1 MKIKIRCLNQR
12 NAKYRPKQTVWVTN
26 KVVYNKI
33 HYLEAILSNKPSN
46 IQYKIPA
53 TKQPWKTWYLY
64 KSLKQWGAITILL
77 DLSRY
82 NLSAEKISYLKAYQ
96 GKEKY
101 ITAHKNKNFY
111 SESLLLMYELLYL
124 LAYQGKR
131 EVHKSSQEWT
141 FYSNSLLCVNYSNW
155 MPTKA
160 KDKSIKAHKNEKF
173 YSYSLLLIFCMRNKL
188 GLTLIFALTEL

>member
-1 MKIKIRCLNQR
+1 LYACKHKVYIYLVYKLRQIANQKSAMKIKIRCLNQR

-77 DLSRY
+77 DLSRC

-101 ITAHKNKNFY
+101 VTAHKIENFY
-111 SESLLLMYELLYL
+111 
-124 LAYQGKR
+124 R
-131 EVHKSSQEWT
+131 
-141 FYSNSLLCVNYSNW
+141 NSILCVNYSNC
-155 MPTKA
+155 MPTKV
-160 KDKSIKAHKNEKF
+160 KEKSIKAHMNEHL
-173 YSYSLLLIFCMRNKL
+173 YCNSVLLMY
-188 GLTLIFALTEL
+188 EL